1 MPTWQ
6 TPPALLP
13 LTAFTRPEI
22 GRSLENTLK
31 AEATDEQHNEEA
43 AFFLWRKG
51 SIMSNPV
58 KAQATDTPSLHVD
71 RLIVATNRG
80 PVEYYV
86 TKQGGV
92 EVAPR

>member
-1 MPTWQ
+1 
-6 TPPALLP
+6 
-13 LTAFTRPEI
+13 
-22 GRSLENTLK
+22 
-31 AEATDEQHNEEA
+31 
-43 AFFLWRKG
+43 
-51 SIMSNPV
+51 MSNPV